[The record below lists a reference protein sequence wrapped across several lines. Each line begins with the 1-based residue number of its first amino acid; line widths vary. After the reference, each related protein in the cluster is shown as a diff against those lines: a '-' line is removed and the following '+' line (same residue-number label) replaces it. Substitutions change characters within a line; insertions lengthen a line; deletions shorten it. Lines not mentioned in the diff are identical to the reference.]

1 MKRIPRR
8 IFTEDF
14 KREAIKSV
22 TEQLNIAAVG
32 RQLDVDPKSIR
43 ACMGHAKFGDLK
55 ATLGAKKLSADQQG
69 KNNGLPIQANNLLKS
84 FTRESI
90 RKKPA
95 RCGSEWLS

>member
-1 MKRIPRR
+1 
-8 IFTEDF
+8 
-14 KREAIKSV
+14 
-22 TEQLNIAAVG
+22 
-32 RQLDVDPKSIR
+32 
-43 ACMGHAKFGDLK
+43 MGHAKFGDLK